1 MAKKAQEIL
10 ENIVRLAELLDAEA
24 MKQLADIPFVE
35 LAKAVSIGGAHLEE
49 GAKQETRKRNQSM
62 SSRRRPNHRP
72 KKGSRRIQVG

>member
-24 MKQLADIPFVE
+24 IKQLADIPFVE

-49 GAKQETRKRNQSM
+49 EAKPRKKAKGALKKI
-62 SSRRRPNHRP
+62 RP
-72 KKGSRRIQVG
+72 